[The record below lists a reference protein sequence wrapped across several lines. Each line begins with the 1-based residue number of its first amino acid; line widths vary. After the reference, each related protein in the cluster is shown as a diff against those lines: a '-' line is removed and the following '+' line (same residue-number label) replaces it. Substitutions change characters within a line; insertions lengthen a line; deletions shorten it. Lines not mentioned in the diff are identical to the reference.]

1 VQGSASSPPPSSPS
15 YKHSHLIHIHI
26 LSYLV
31 LIWTVNFSHVFVSE
45 SLHNQTTSSAFHVS
59 RPIGSIHRLASH
71 RSMFRRLQPIYVI
84 KQQLLK
90 TTKKSKETLT
100 DSLYDAKCVVI
111 L

>member
-31 LIWTVNFSHVFVSE
+31 LIWTVNFSHVFV